1 MLTVV
6 DDYSRQCL
14 AIELDTT
21 LPGTRVVRAMERLV
35 KERGKPVL
43 IRTDNGPEFVGRA
56 LDQWAYENGVRL
68 DFIQPGKPSQNGYI
82 ESFNGKLRDECLNQH
97 WFLGLND
104 ARRIV
109 ANWRDDYNHH
119 RPHTALGGRTPDEA
133 ASAVAGLR
141 SPTAP
146 FAPLPHALNPLPT
159 EHNPGNAHIMTGPET
174 GRRSVQLMPLQ
185 RQRAQPYLQS
195 RRVVRD
201 RRNSTGSVLGRN
213 APSGPHWRLGQVR
226 CGNA

>member
-1 MLTVV
+1 MLRLYRQEGLALRRRKRRRYPARVRQPLARPSGPGEHWSMDFVRDTLADGRVFRMLTVV

-159 EHNPGNAHIMTGPET
+159 EHNAAT
-174 GRRSVQLMPLQ
+174 LAL
-185 RQRAQPYLQS
+185 
-195 RRVVRD
+195 
-201 RRNSTGSVLGRN
+201 
-213 APSGPHWRLGQVR
+213 
-226 CGNA
+226 